1 MVFLQSNN
9 YPTITLH
16 GNYYLPNNDD
26 DVDGDGC
33 CYACIFFFIK
43 KKTKIY
49 TIFLIISEEYLLIT

>member
-33 CYACIFFFIK
+33 CYPCIFFFI